1 MISTTHHLKAAIER
15 ALKVQSD
22 EKANDIQL
30 SIAIK
35 NIDEQVLVDF
45 CKEKEITEPK
55 YMDVGAGFQL
65 LYSNFFQQNYDLVSL
80 MGVQVKIANE
90 EDHTN

>member
-22 EKANDIQL
+22 EKENDIHF

-35 NIDEQVLVDF
+35 NIDEQVLIDY
-45 CKEKEITEPK
+45 CKEQVITEPK

-65 LYSNFFQQNYDLVSL
+65 LYSSYFERGYDIVSL
-80 MGVQVKIANE
+80 MGLQVKITNE